1 MSLDASAPHRIIHG
15 ASAVGARCRQRAQI
29 TQSHGVTRR
38 RSARVAIGVVGIRL
52 IAAGWAGLHQ
62 SESHEA

>member
-1 MSLDASAPHRIIHG
+1 
-15 ASAVGARCRQRAQI
+15 
-29 TQSHGVTRR
+29 VTRR
-38 RSARVAIGVVGIRL
+38 GSARVAIGVVGIRL